1 MSLVVKKVPTMEDL
15 LEDME
20 AWKLDGVIRLVY
32 NKDKETRSDAELV
45 NEAIQRFLDEV
56 NENYPGSI
64 GDCVH
69 GWADKYAEVNGTD
82 VFRWYSMCD
91 NFSEYADKC
100 MNIYSFGKDQGLSE
114 DQDIIKI
121 LQNGMYL
128 LLREFAELVLS
139 KAGIE
144 PERYVMGINFS

>member
-15 LEDME
+15 REDME

-69 GWADKYAEVNGTD
+69 GWADKYADVSDAD
-82 VFRWYSMCD
+82 VFKWYSLCD
-91 NFSEYADKC
+91 DFYGYALRC
-100 MNIYSFGKDQGLSE
+100 MNGYGVNK
-114 DQDIIKI
+114 DQDITKA
-121 LQNGMYL
+121 LQGGMYL
-128 LLREFAELVLS
+128 LLREFAESVLS

>member
-20 AWKLDGVIRLVY
+20 AWKLDGIIRLVY
-32 NKDKETRSDAELV
+32 NKDKETRSDADLV

-69 GWADKYAEVNGTD
+69 GWADKYADVSDAD
-82 VFRWYSMCD
+82 VFKWYSLCD
-91 NFSEYADKC
+91 DFYGYALRC
-100 MNIYSFGKDQGLSE
+100 MNGYGVNK
-114 DQDIIKI
+114 DQDIIKA
-121 LQNGMYL
+121 LQGGMYL

>member
-20 AWKLDGVIRLVY
+20 AWKLDGIIRLVY
-32 NKDKETRSDAELV
+32 NKDKETRSDADLV

-69 GWADKYAEVNGTD
+69 GWADKYADVSDAD
-82 VFRWYSMCD
+82 VFKWYSLCD
-91 NFSEYADKC
+91 DFYGYALRC
-100 MNIYSFGKDQGLSE
+100 MNGYGVNK
-114 DQDIIKI
+114 DQDITKA
-121 LQNGMYL
+121 LQGGMYL
-128 LLREFAELVLS
+128 LLREFAESVLS